1 MATATATTTESEVN
15 ANAKPKAQI
24 KWVNPTDIIV
34 LTDENDPKYGLLAD
48 KIRANIKRD
57 DEFVSLVDSIKDDGF
72 NSIVQLIQLEDG
84 RLVAVTGRRRR
95 AAAIEAGS
103 QVLARVV
110 PEAAISKLS
119 AYVSMIRENEVRK
132 EDDVFNRAEKATKL
146 RELFLDE
153 HKPKNADGTPVESWQ
168 PNKTQAGAVTRAV
181 MLAFGFNPK
190 TQSGKYS
197 ELLALNNLIE
207 KVKSAVRAGEFTVT
221 QVLAASLHTLTPAKQ
236 DAKIEQ
242 MLEAKRKKA
251 NVTSEALRG
260 EKKSGTGVSF
270 SKKELLE
277 LADSKFTPA
286 PIKSFIWLTTN
297 HLNAN
302 QLGEEVAWLE
312 KAQADIEQKKTQK
325 AELEKAA
332 KAAEEQ
338 LKAAKAAEKE
348 AKKAE
353 KEKQKA
359 AKAERREKAVKAIEG
374 KKAKEAKEAKEV
386 KPEVVRVELSSV
398 DDVLEV

>member
-1 MATATATTTESEVN
+1 MATATATTTEPEV
-15 ANAKPKAQI
+15 NAKPKAQI
-24 KWVNPTDIIV
+24 RWVNPTDIVV

-48 KIRANIKRD
+48 KIRANVKRD
-57 DEFVSLVDSIKDDGF
+57 EELVSLVDSIKEDGF

-119 AYVSMIRENEVRK
+119 AYVSMIRENEARK
-132 EDDVFNRAEKATKL
+132 EDDVFNRAEKATRL

-153 HKPKNADGTPVESWQ
+153 YRPKNADGTSVEGWQ

-181 MLAFGFNPK
+181 MLTFGFNPK

-207 KVKSAVRAGEFTVT
+207 KVKSAVRAGEFTIT

-260 EKKSGTGVSF
+260 EKNSGTGVSF
-270 SKKELLE
+270 SKRELLE
-277 LADSKFTPA
+277 LADSKYTPA
-286 PIKSFIWLTTN
+286 PVKSFIWLTTN
-297 HLNAN
+297 ELNAG
-302 QLGEEVAWLE
+302 QLGEEIAWLE
-312 KAQADIEQKKTQK
+312 KAQADVAQK
-325 AELEKAA
+325 KAA
-332 KAAEEQ
+332 KEAEE
-338 LKAAKAAEKE
+338 LSKKAKAEQEKAVKAAEKE

-359 AKAERREKAVKAIEG
+359 EKAARRAKAVKAIEA
-374 KKAKEAKEAKEV
+374 KKAKEV
-386 KPEVVRVELSSV
+386 KAETSTVTAAV